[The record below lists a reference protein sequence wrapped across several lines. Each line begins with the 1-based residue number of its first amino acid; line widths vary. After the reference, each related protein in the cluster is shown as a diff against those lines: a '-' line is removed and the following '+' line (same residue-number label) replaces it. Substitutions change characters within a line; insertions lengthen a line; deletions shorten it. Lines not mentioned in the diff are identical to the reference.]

1 MQGGLI
7 ETVGHSVLLSH
18 VGLAPQQ
25 ESVPEVTGEAED
37 LAAFSSREIQTLCK
51 KKSPSDCF
59 NFRPHVTQLMGCCL
73 SHSMPLLYRLYY
85 ITHSATH
92 NTA

>member
-51 KKSPSDCF
+51 KNISF
-59 NFRPHVTQLMGCCL
+59 
-73 SHSMPLLYRLYY
+73 
-85 ITHSATH
+85 
-92 NTA
+92 

>member
-51 KKSPSDCF
+51 KRKRKKESPSDCF
-59 NFRPHVTQLMGCCL
+59 IFRPYVTQLMGCRL
-73 SHSMPLLYRLYY
+73 SLSMPLLYRL
-85 ITHSATH
+85 
-92 NTA
+92 